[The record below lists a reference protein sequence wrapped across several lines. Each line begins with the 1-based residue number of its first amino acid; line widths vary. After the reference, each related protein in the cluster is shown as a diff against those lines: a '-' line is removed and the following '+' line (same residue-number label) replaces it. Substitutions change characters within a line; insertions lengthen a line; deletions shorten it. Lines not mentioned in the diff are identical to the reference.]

1 MLASSYNNILVIA
14 SLITA
19 ILASYT
25 ALNMAGRVSSARGRA
40 AGLWLVGGSFA
51 MGFGIWSMHF
61 IGMLAFSLPI
71 PLGYDLAL
79 TTLSLA
85 IAVGSSA
92 FALWLVCQSELPF
105 SRLCIGAILMGTG
118 IAAMHYTGMA
128 AMLMEPG
135 IVYIP
140 WLFVLSILI
149 AIVASGAALWIAFR
163 LRADTEKVL
172 FARIGASLVMG
183 CAIVGMHYTG
193 MAAAE
198 FPIGSICG
206 AANSGMDSQ
215 WMAILVIVVSLAV
228 FAIALIISML
238 DVRTSILA
246 NSLDQANSELIHL
259 ALHDTLTQL
268 PNRILLNDR
277 LEHAVAKAAR
287 KNSRFALFFMDLD
300 GFKAIND
307 VYGHHVGDELLIQVA
322 ARITD
327 SVRQEDTVARL
338 GGDEFVVLIESGE
351 PEESATLAQRL
362 IEDIAEPYL
371 INGIKVQV
379 STSIGVAL
387 FPDDGADTHELM
399 VNADAAMYHAK
410 QSGRND
416 YYFFEKAMNEDAHR
430 QLHLQQDMR
439 VALHEKQFL
448 LHYQPKFRSSD
459 GAVIGLEALLRWE
472 RPGHGLVRPDEFLPL
487 AERTGLIIPI
497 GNWVIE
503 EACRQMRA
511 LQDDG
516 FDAWSMAVNI
526 SSVQLQH
533 DKLVEVVKAALDH
546 NRLAPQHLILEIT
559 ETTAMADAEA
569 SLNVLERLTELG
581 VNVSID
587 DFGTGYSSLLYLK
600 RLPANELKID
610 RGFVS
615 ELVDRDDEAIV
626 SAIIGLGKTL
636 GLKIVAEGVE
646 TEAQQ
651 QLLSKLGCDTLQGF
665 HLGVP
670 TTAEMLLKD
679 LESAGHLTALS

>member
-600 RLPANELKID
+600 KLPANELKID

>member
-362 IEDIAEPYL
+362 IEGISKPYL

-600 RLPANELKID
+600 KLPANELKID